1 MTVKTL
7 SLGDLQTN
15 CYILT
20 DDETS
25 SAVII
30 DPGAESE
37 KIIQNI
43 SSMSLKVEYII
54 LTHSHFDHTG
64 ALDDIKEYTNAK
76 IVIHK
81 SEEKCISDENLSLSG
96 VFGYSTPKS
105 TADITVSDND
115 TLPFGNDK
123 LKFIHTPGHTVGS
136 MCILI
141 KDIMFSGDTLF
152 YLSMGR
158 TDFPGGSN
166 AQMRDSLKALS
177 GLSPDIRVYPGHG
190 DSTTIG
196 FEASNNP
203 FMR

>member
-20 DDETS
+20 DEETS

-30 DPGAESE
+30 DPGAEAE
-37 KIIQNI
+37 KIIQYL
-43 SSMSLKVEYII
+43 SSKSLKVEYII

-64 ALDDIKEYTNAK
+64 ALDDIKKYTNAK

-81 SEEKCISDENLSLSG
+81 SEEKYISDENFSLSG
-96 VFGYSTPKS
+96 IFGYPTPKS
-105 TADITVSDND
+105 PADIIVSDHD
-115 TLPFGNDK
+115 TLPFGKDA
-123 LKFIHTPGHTVGS
+123 LTFIHTPGHTVGS

-141 KDIMFSGDTLF
+141 NDIMFSGDTLF

-177 GLSPDIRVYPGHG
+177 TLSPEIRVYPGHG

-196 FEASNNP
+196 FEALNNP